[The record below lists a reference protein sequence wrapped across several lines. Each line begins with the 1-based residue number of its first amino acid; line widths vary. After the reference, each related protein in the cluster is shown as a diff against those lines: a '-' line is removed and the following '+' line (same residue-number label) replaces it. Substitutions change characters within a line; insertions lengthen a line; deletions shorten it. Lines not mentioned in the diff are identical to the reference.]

1 MDLIF
6 EGIIMKLN
14 DEEQEYI
21 FNLKNKTDMVNNYR
35 KNFYQNNKE
44 KIKEYS
50 RQYYLK
56 HREKKKMEMLN
67 RYYKKK
73 TEK

>member
-56 HREKKKMEMLN
+56 NREKKKMEMLN